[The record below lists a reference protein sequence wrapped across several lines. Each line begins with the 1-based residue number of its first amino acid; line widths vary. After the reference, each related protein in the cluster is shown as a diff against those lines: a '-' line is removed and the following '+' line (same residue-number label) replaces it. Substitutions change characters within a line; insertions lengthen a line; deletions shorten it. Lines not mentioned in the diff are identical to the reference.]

1 MAMPA
6 NFPPQPH
13 DPRPSWA
20 AFLRRYRLENIAAW
34 LLESSGPWALIF
46 AQLIYMGQ
54 PLLQPFVSNDRME
67 ALAILLED
75 REEGRAFIACLY
87 EETA

>member
-1 MAMPA
+1 MAMPE
-6 NFPPQPH
+6 NSPPKPN
-13 DPRPSWA
+13 DPWLSWA
-20 AFLRRYRLENIAAW
+20 AFLRRYRLENIATW
-34 LLESSGPWALIF
+34 LLESSGPWTIIC

-75 REEGRAFIACLY
+75 RDEGRAFIACLY
-87 EETA
+87 EENA